1 MCIKTTV
8 HYFSLMSE
16 NITEVP
22 TLKTVCEILVE
33 KCDATYIAAT
43 KQSLANQ
50 CIELLFPTPP
60 ESPELSEV
68 DSRLSNLPE
77 SVEVG
82 EDRLP
87 ITIVHV
93 LHSDVHAFRRVPLY
107 VDSQR
112 GMEDVSIDDGID
124 KVQRIITNGVDST
137 PSPSESVKLP
147 ILIEELADAGAVAI
161 ELRNEQF
168 VQYDVAE
175 LRILIPPAE
184 GYPIAGPYD
193 SVTINGE
200 EYDFRFICDL
210 DGPGGY
216 GWMRTPLYLEESTS
230 GLSAV
235 SVEAG
240 IKNLEEI
247 QTIVE
252 KSDSP
257 DDAFEEL
264 RSAHSFHG

>member
-1 MCIKTTV
+1 
-8 HYFSLMSE
+8 MSE

-93 LHSDVHAFRRVPLY
+93 LHSDVNAFRRVPLY

-124 KVQRIITNGVDST
+124 KV
-137 PSPSESVKLP
+137 
-147 ILIEELADAGAVAI
+147 
-161 ELRNEQF
+161 
-168 VQYDVAE
+168 
-175 LRILIPPAE
+175 
-184 GYPIAGPYD
+184 
-193 SVTINGE
+193 
-200 EYDFRFICDL
+200 
-210 DGPGGY
+210 
-216 GWMRTPLYLEESTS
+216 
-230 GLSAV
+230 
-235 SVEAG
+235 
-240 IKNLEEI
+240 
-247 QTIVE
+247 
-252 KSDSP
+252 
-257 DDAFEEL
+257 
-264 RSAHSFHG
+264 

>member
-1 MCIKTTV
+1 
-8 HYFSLMSE
+8 MSE
-16 NITEVP
+16 DITEVP
-22 TLKTVCEILVE
+22 NLRTVCEILVE

-50 CIELLFPTPP
+50 CIELLFPTLP

-77 SVEVG
+77 SVEIG
-82 EDRLP
+82 ENRLP

-93 LHSDVHAFRRVPLY
+93 LHSDVHAFCRVPLY

-112 GMEDVSIDDGID
+112 GMEDISIDDGID

-137 PSPSESVKLP
+137 SSPSESVKLP

-175 LRILIPPAE
+175 LRILMPPAE
-184 GYPIAGPYD
+184 VYPIAGPYD
-193 SVTINGE
+193 SVTINGK
-200 EYDFRFICDL
+200 EYDFRFNCDL

-216 GWMRTPLYLEESTS
+216 EWMRTPLYIDESTS
-230 GLSAV
+230 SLPAV

-252 KSDSP
+252 ESDSP
-257 DDAFEEL
+257 SKVFEEL
-264 RSAHSFHG
+264 GSAQLFSEY